1 MDYYGWTIEERDYG
15 YLVLTP
21 DGGVYCETATIDEAQ
36 AMIDSVRKNYRLLSR
51 GY

>member
-1 MDYYGWTIEERDYG
+1 MDYRGWTIEERDYG

-36 AMIDSVRKNYRLLSR
+36 EAIDQFRKICR
-51 GY
+51 GNNGGY